1 MTCEAHSPM
10 VEAWLVFIAPQPKK
24 TDLNKACLFSR
35 NKKEM
40 IKRSSPHTLNT

>member
-35 NKKEM
+35 NKKGDDQA
-40 IKRSSPHTLNT
+40 IISSHT